1 MFELR
6 LCEAKHYGLTMAA
19 ILGQYFSRSCC
30 SDIMRKWKSSWTH
43 CHSTIDSGNRSA
55 AQTLLT
61 KEIVISDSS
70 GSFIFL
76 YLLKYAQSLA
86 CTLRWKWDRSGGA
99 RVPWPRPAFA
109 GRNFV
114 PGLPSYKAFL
124 KSGNLLYRTA
134 VYIFNCPTSEAKGGR
149 GT

>member
-1 MFELR
+1 MLELR
-6 LCEAKHYGLTMAA
+6 LCEPKHYGLTTSA

-30 SDIMRKWKSSWTH
+30 SDIHTVMRKWKSSWTH

-76 YLLKYAQSLA
+76 YLLKYAQSLTH
-86 CTLRWKWDRSGGA
+86 TLGWKWGQSGGA
-99 RVPWPRPAFA
+99 RVPWPLPAFA
-109 GRNFV
+109 GHNFV

-124 KSGNLLYRTA
+124 KSVNLLYRTA
-134 VYIFNCPTSEAKGGR
+134 V
-149 GT
+149 